1 MGGLVGGDEAAGADE
16 LARLQEAMAD
26 NEAAM
31 QRLGLRSEALDREL
45 AEVCAVLADP
55 AAHLFVRTK
64 RCILNKMNVVQP
76 PGEPDR
82 GDELVFQVAQ
92 VPTVPPQAR
101 AFTLVRIARADLCTA
116 TGLLDE
122 AARLLH

>member
-1 MGGLVGGDEAAGADE
+1 
-16 LARLQEAMAD
+16 
-26 NEAAM
+26 M